1 MSNNRKRTSSPNILF
16 VAAVEFELRAFAR
29 YLQIDTSTNKV
40 AHGSGDNG
48 SVALLAAGMGR
59 GGDKTFS
66 DAIHNLQPEAVVNVG
81 IAGALDKKHPAGST
95 WAVQEWRD
103 PLHPHAT
110 TAHSD
115 PALLEKV
122 LRTLKQASIPCKRAI
137 AVTVDE
143 PLYDVNIR
151 DRIRSGSGAHL
162 VEMEGSV
169 WAQLAAEHRVP
180 FTAVRVISD
189 HADRP
194 LPGPNSKAARRA
206 WLAQDDTTT
215 RKSRLSLALIASAA
229 WLRPRK
235 QLRELKEAGDGF
247 SKAVHALDNVAHA
260 LLPDHESADAAQR

>member
-1 MSNNRKRTSSPNILF
+1 
-16 VAAVEFELRAFAR
+16 
-29 YLQIDTSTNKV
+29 
-40 AHGSGDNG
+40 
-48 SVALLAAGMGR
+48 MGR

-81 IAGALDKKHPAGST
+81 IAGALDKKYPAGST

-115 PALLEKV
+115 PALLENI
-122 LRTLKQASIPCKRAI
+122 LRAFKQASIPCKRAI

-151 DRIRSGSGAHL
+151 DRIRAGSGAQL
-162 VEMEGSV
+162 VEMEGSA
-169 WAQLAAEHRVP
+169 WAKIASEHRVP

-206 WLAQDDTTT
+206 WLAQDNTTT
-215 RKSRLSLALIASAA
+215 GKSRLSLALIASAA

-235 QLRELKEAGDGF
+235 QLRELKEAGDGL
-247 SKAVHALDNVAHA
+247 SKAVEALDNVAHA
-260 LLPDHESADAAQR
+260 LLPHPKSADTAQ

>member
-16 VAAVEFELRAFAR
+16 VAAVEFELRPFAR
-29 YLQIDTSTNKV
+29 YLRVGGTPTNKL
-40 AHGSGDNG
+40 AHGSGENG
-48 SVALLAAGMGR
+48 SAALLAAGMGR
-59 GGDKTFS
+59 RGDKTFS
-66 DAIHNLQPEAVVNVG
+66 DAIHDLQPEAVINVG
-81 IAGALDKKHPAGST
+81 IAGALDKKHAAGST

-103 PLHPHAT
+103 PLHPHTT

-115 PALLEKV
+115 TALLEKV
-122 LRTLKQASIPCKRAI
+122 LRTLKEASIPCKRAI

-143 PLYDVNIR
+143 PLYDVTIR

-169 WAQLAAEHRVP
+169 WAKIAAENGVP
-180 FTAVRVISD
+180 FASVRVISD

-194 LPGPNSKAARRA
+194 LPGPTSRAARRA
-206 WLAQDDTTT
+206 WMAQDSTTT

-229 WLRPRK
+229 WLKPRK

-247 SKAVHALDNVAHA
+247 SKAVDALDNVAHA
-260 LLPDHESADAAQR
+260 LLPWPKSVDAAQ